1 MIFFIRLNLIETE
14 DAAFNE
20 LFYGIVCFLYEGY
33 DYENKRED
41 RYTKKTPEYI
51 KDGIIRLAN
60 SLWELGINPGEFQF
74 SIKNFDSKLFIESE
88 KIKMN

>member
-60 SLWELGINPGEFQF
+60 SLWELGINPGEF
-74 SIKNFDSKLFIESE
+74 
-88 KIKMN
+88 